1 MSYRLRDREQGK
13 VGSWQE
19 IRLDVGYMGFEWQGG
34 RTGSH
39 SSETEDAT

>member
-1 MSYRLRDREQGK
+1 MSYCLRRRKQGK

-19 IRLDVGYMGFEWQGG
+19 IRLDLEYMGLEWQGG